1 MQINFRVTII
11 IVILAQNCLK
21 MSFDEKI
28 PNILVVLYVVGFV
41 LSLTVLIAL
50 LLTGGTVWQY
60 VAAVV
65 MLLIFGCLIYFGQL
79 KTKKDMPESV
89 DGSDSEPFEEEQ
101 MPQPAPQIVETKPN
115 TIPKLSNLIRT
126 PLGNVLGV
134 ANLIADNFNP
144 DQKKQYVDSLV
155 ASVETITDIVG
166 IINGE
171 SGSSA
176 LSINVND
183 SVRVFDLR
191 NLITQTA
198 ELTPGLELKLE
209 VYGEL
214 PRLKGNS
221 VKLRRIL
228 LSIFD
233 FFLQNTPQNTLPAQV
248 TVVVN
253 RVRIPIKPIKYRFDV
268 KSDLGIPALAD
279 AEIPELDIAKRH
291 IEELGGNIKR
301 RFEDDSTF
309 IYFNVCFD
317 GEEEATAASAP
328 QSRVEVYTNETA
340 GFTTVA
346 RTKSLN
352 EADIIV
358 CDDNP
363 INQKVM
369 SLSLDKHVRS
379 IALASNGQECVDL
392 VASGRYDVI
401 LMDIQMPVLDG
412 YQATIQIRDAE
423 KKSDVYVPIIAVTAN
438 TMSGDRQHCLEIGMD
453 DYISKPFQI
462 EDVLRKMGEQLVK
475 HPVK

>member
-1 MQINFRVTII
+1 
-11 IVILAQNCLK
+11 

-268 KSDLGIPALAD
+268 KSDLG
-279 AEIPELDIAKRH
+279 
-291 IEELGGNIKR
+291 
-301 RFEDDSTF
+301 
-309 IYFNVCFD
+309 
-317 GEEEATAASAP
+317 
-328 QSRVEVYTNETA
+328 
-340 GFTTVA
+340 
-346 RTKSLN
+346 
-352 EADIIV
+352 
-358 CDDNP
+358 
-363 INQKVM
+363 
-369 SLSLDKHVRS
+369 
-379 IALASNGQECVDL
+379 
-392 VASGRYDVI
+392 
-401 LMDIQMPVLDG
+401 
-412 YQATIQIRDAE
+412 
-423 KKSDVYVPIIAVTAN
+423 
-438 TMSGDRQHCLEIGMD
+438 
-453 DYISKPFQI
+453 
-462 EDVLRKMGEQLVK
+462 
-475 HPVK
+475 

>member
-1 MQINFRVTII
+1 MTFDGKISNTIGA
-11 IVILAQNCLK
+11 LC
-21 MSFDEKI
+21 
-28 PNILVVLYVVGFV
+28 VGGSV
-41 LSLTVLIAL
+41 LSLTVLMAL
-50 LLTGGTVWQY
+50 LMTDGTVWQY
-60 VAAVV
+60 VSSALVFV
-65 MLLIFGCLIYFGQL
+65 IFGALLYIWL
-79 KTKKDMPESV
+79 LTTKKY
-89 DGSDSEPFEEEQ
+89 EPTGDVEHIEEEE
-101 MPQPAPQIVETKPN
+101 PEPKTTPNPAADKSVEDKSE
-115 TIPKLSNLIRT
+115 TIQKLSNHIRT
-126 PLGNVLGV
+126 PLSNILGV
-134 ANLIADNFNP
+134 ATLISENYDP
-144 DQKKQYVDSLV
+144 DHKKQYVDSLV
-155 ASVETITDIVG
+155 ASVETITDIVD

-171 SGSSA
+171 SGGKPFGIDVS
-176 LSINVND
+176 D
-183 SVRVFDLR
+183 GVRSFDLR
-191 NLITQTA
+191 KLITHTA
-198 ELTPGLELKLE
+198 ELIPGVELKLE
-209 VYGEL
+209 IYGEL

-221 VKLRRIL
+221 VKMRRIL

-233 FFLQNTPQNTLPAQV
+233 FFLQYTPKENLPAQV

-268 KSDLGIPALAD
+268 KSDFGIPTLAD
-279 AEIPELDIAKRH
+279 AEITELNIAKRL

-317 GEEEATAASAP
+317 GEEVAKAAPAT
-328 QSRVEVYTNETA
+328 QGRVEVYTNETA

-346 RTKSLN
+346 RAKSLN

-392 VASGRYDVI
+392 VSNGRYDVI

-423 KKSDVYVPIIAVTAN
+423 KSSDVYVPIIAVTAN

>member
-1 MQINFRVTII
+1 M
-11 IVILAQNCLK
+11 K
-21 MSFDEKI
+21 MSFYGKI
-28 PNILVVLYVVGFV
+28 SNTIGALCVAGSV

-50 LLTGGTVWQY
+50 LMTVGSVWQC
-60 VAAVV
+60 VAASMV
-65 MLLIFGCLIYFGQL
+65 LLIFGALLYIWL
-79 KTKKDMPESV
+79 LTAPKNKPNADV
-89 DGSDSEPFEEEQ
+89 EPIEEEEK
-101 MPQPAPQIVETKPN
+101 PQPAPQPVEN
-115 TIPKLSNLIRT
+115 NGATIQKLSNHIRT
-126 PLGNVLGV
+126 PLNNILGV
-134 ANLIADNFNP
+134 ANLMSENFNP
-144 DQKKQYVDSLV
+144 DNKKQYVDSLI
-155 ASVETITDIVG
+155 ASVETITDIVD

-171 SGSSA
+171 SGGRPFG
-176 LSINVND
+176 IDVND
-183 SVRVFDLR
+183 GVRTFDLR

-198 ELTPGLELKLE
+198 ELTPGVEVKLE

-221 VKLRRIL
+221 VKMRRIM

-233 FFLQNTPQNTLPAQV
+233 FFLQYTPKESLPAQV
-248 TVVVN
+248 TIVVN

-268 KSDLGIPALAD
+268 KSDFGIPGLAD
-279 AEIPELDIAKRH
+279 AEITELNIAKRL

-317 GEEEATAASAP
+317 DEEEATEAPAP

-346 RTKSLN
+346 RTKSPN

>member
-1 MQINFRVTII
+1 
-11 IVILAQNCLK
+11 
-21 MSFDEKI
+21 MSFDGKI
-28 PNILVVLYVVGFV
+28 SNAIGALCVSGSV
-41 LSLTVLIAL
+41 LSLTVLMAL
-50 LLTGGTVWQY
+50 LMTSCSVWQC
-60 VAAVV
+60 VAASMV
-65 MLLIFGCLIYFGQL
+65 LLIFGALLYLWLLTASKNKPNADIEHIEEVE
-79 KTKKDMPESV
+79 KT
-89 DGSDSEPFEEEQ
+89 
-101 MPQPAPQIVETKPN
+101 QPAPQPAEN
-115 TIPKLSNLIRT
+115 NGATIQKLSNHIRT
-126 PLGNVLGV
+126 PLNNILGV
-134 ANLIADNFNP
+134 ANLMSENFNP
-144 DQKKQYVDSLV
+144 DNKKQYVDSLI
-155 ASVETITDIVG
+155 ASVETITDIVD

-171 SGSSA
+171 SGGRPFG
-176 LSINVND
+176 INVND
-183 SVRVFDLR
+183 GVRTFDLR

-198 ELTPGLELKLE
+198 ELTPGVEVKLE

-221 VKLRRIL
+221 VKMRRIM
-228 LSIFD
+228 LSLFD
-233 FFLQNTPQNTLPAQV
+233 FFLQYTPKESLPAQV

-268 KSDLGIPALAD
+268 KSDFGIPGLAD
-279 AEIPELDIAKRH
+279 AEITELNIAKRLV
-291 IEELGGNIKR
+291 EELGGNIKR

-317 GEEEATAASAP
+317 GEEEAAAASAP

-462 EDVLRKMGEQLVK
+462 EDVLRKMSEQLVK

>member
-1 MQINFRVTII
+1 
-11 IVILAQNCLK
+11 
-21 MSFDEKI
+21 MSFYGKI
-28 PNILVVLYVVGFV
+28 SNTIGALCVAGSV

-50 LLTGGTVWQY
+50 LMTVGSVWQC
-60 VAAVV
+60 VAASVV
-65 MLLIFGCLIYFGQL
+65 LLIFGALLYIWL
-79 KTKKDMPESV
+79 LTASKNKPNADVEHIEEVEKT
-89 DGSDSEPFEEEQ
+89 
-101 MPQPAPQIVETKPN
+101 QPAPQPVEN
-115 TIPKLSNLIRT
+115 NGATIQKLSNHIRT
-126 PLGNVLGV
+126 PLNNILGV
-134 ANLIADNFNP
+134 ANLMTDNFNP
-144 DQKKQYVDSLV
+144 DNKKQYVDSLI
-155 ASVETITDIVG
+155 ASVETITDIVD

-171 SGSSA
+171 SGGRPVGID
-176 LSINVND
+176 IND
-183 SVRVFDLR
+183 GVRTFDLR

-198 ELTPGLELKLE
+198 ELTPGVEVKLE

-214 PRLKGNS
+214 PLLKGNS

-317 GEEEATAASAP
+317 GEEEATEASAP